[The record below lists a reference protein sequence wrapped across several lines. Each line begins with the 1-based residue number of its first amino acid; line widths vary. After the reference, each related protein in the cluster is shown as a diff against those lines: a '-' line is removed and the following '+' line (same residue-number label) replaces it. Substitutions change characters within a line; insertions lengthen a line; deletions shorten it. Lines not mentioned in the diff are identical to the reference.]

1 MKYYVNNKLV
11 SYGAFKHCLT
21 KSIKCQT
28 NFTLSDKEINYE
40 YCGYYT
46 DMKYNNTEIMFKD
59 KMSYRIEE
67 K

>member
-11 SYGAFKHCLT
+11 SYGVFKHCLT

-28 NFTLSDKEINYE
+28 NFTLSDKKINYE
-40 YCGYYT
+40 YCGYYA
-46 DMKYNNTEIMFKD
+46 DMKYNNAEIMFKD